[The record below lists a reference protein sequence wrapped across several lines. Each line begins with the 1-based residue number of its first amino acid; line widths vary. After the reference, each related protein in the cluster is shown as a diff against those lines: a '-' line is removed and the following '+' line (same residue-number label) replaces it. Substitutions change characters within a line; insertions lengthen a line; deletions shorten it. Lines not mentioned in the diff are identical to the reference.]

1 LQYRFIVP
9 LVILLIC
16 FVASCKDQTHPSPD
30 ATARESASTD
40 AKKRANE
47 CARTFWSTPRV
58 DECSETLSNTCT
70 SLLATDSEHF
80 HQLKYVNFDEVTL
93 AFDGVVIRK
102 VTEPLRAIDAALRLC
117 PQFQNNEQK
126 LALLNKVDA
135 VFAGAM
141 KSMRRDLGVDPA
153 KSIPSTYVQVAIGR
167 VWIHGQLLK
176 LLPPDSSEA
185 KSAELRFQLLEKI
198 SRSAKLEHEVP

>member
-1 LQYRFIVP
+1 MQHRFLLP
-9 LVILLIC
+9 LLALPIC
-16 FVASCKDQTHPSPD
+16 VFASCKDQTHPSPD
-30 ATARESASTD
+30 VTARESASTEAQEQ
-40 AKKRANE
+40 AKA
-47 CARTFWSTPRV
+47 CARIFWSTPRV
-58 DECSETLSNTCT
+58 DECSETLSSTCA
-70 SLLATDSEHF
+70 SLLATDSEQF
-80 HQLKYVNFDEVTL
+80 HQLKYANFDEVTL

-126 LALLNKVDA
+126 LPLLNKVDA

-141 KSMRRDLGVDPA
+141 KSMRRDLAVDPA